1 MGMELTADDRLAIQ
15 ELCARAC
22 HTIDFDDAD
31 GYAALFLPDGVFQRQ
46 ASQRAGGAILFRH
59 QGREELKAFAR
70 QVTNWRKGLARH
82 WTGNIAITPAG
93 AGAHADS
100 YTMLVIND
108 PGDKQ
113 VGIGIAGRYRDE
125 FEKTADGWRFASRTV
140 VDDL

>member
-1 MGMELTADDRLAIQ
+1 MELTADDRLAIG

-22 HTIDFDDAD
+22 HTIDFDDAA

-59 QGREELKAFAR
+59 QGHEELKGFAR
-70 QVTNWRKGLARH
+70 QVTSWRKGLARH
-82 WTGNIAITPAG
+82 WTGNIAISPAAGG
-93 AGAHADS
+93 AQADS
-100 YTMLVIND
+100 YTMLIVND
-108 PGDKQ
+108 PADKQ

>member
-1 MGMELTADDRLAIQ
+1 MGMELTADDRLAIG

-59 QGREELKAFAR
+59 QGHEELKAFAH
-70 QVTNWRKGLARH
+70 QVTSWRKGLARH
-82 WTGNIAITPAG
+82 WTGNIAISPAAGG
-93 AGAHADS
+93 ARADS
-100 YTMLVIND
+100 YTMLIAND
-108 PGDKQ
+108 PEDKQ
-113 VGIGIAGRYRDE
+113 VGILIAGRYRDE
-125 FEKTADGWRFASRTV
+125 FEKTAEGWRFASRTV